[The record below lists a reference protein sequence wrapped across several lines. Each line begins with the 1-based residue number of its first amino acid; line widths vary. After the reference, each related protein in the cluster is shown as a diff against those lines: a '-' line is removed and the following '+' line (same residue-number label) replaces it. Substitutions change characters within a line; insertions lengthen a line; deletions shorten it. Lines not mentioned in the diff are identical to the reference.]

1 MPMLRFA
8 LAAAGGILLAS
19 QLSGCPSMA
28 VGGAVQ
34 TAAVAHDRRT
44 AGTYI
49 GDDEIE
55 ISAIRLLYE
64 NPDIK
69 DRSNI
74 STTSYN
80 LVVLLTGQAADAQ
93 AAARFAELIAKLPAV
108 KRVHNEVV
116 VGPEATIGDDS
127 SDAYVTSKV
136 KLALFEVKVPGFD
149 PTRVKVVTSKNVVYL
164 MGLLTPEESDA
175 VVEKVRRVS
184 GVARVVKVFET
195 LPPGNAPAAPSPR
208 EQPAAQSTG

>member
-1 MPMLRFA
+1 MLRFA
-8 LAAAGGILLAS
+8 LAAAGGILVVSL
-19 QLSGCPSMA
+19 LSGCPA
-28 VGGAVQ
+28 AVVGGAGV
-34 TAAVAHDRRT
+34 TASMAHDRRT
-44 AGTYI
+44 TGTYVE
-49 GDDEIE
+49 DQEIE
-55 ISAIRLLYE
+55 IRAIRLLYD
-64 NPDIK
+64 NPEIK

-74 STTSYN
+74 TTTSYN

-93 AAARFAELIAKLPAV
+93 TAARFAELMAKQPRV
-108 KRVHNEVV
+108 RQVHNEVV

-136 KLALFEVKVPGFD
+136 KLALFDVKVPGFD
-149 PTRVKVVTSKNVVYL
+149 PTRVKVVTSKGVVYL
-164 MGLLTPEESDA
+164 MGLLTAAESDA
-175 VVEKVRRVS
+175 VVDKVRRVS

>member
-19 QLSGCPSMA
+19 QLSGCPTMA

-44 AGTYI
+44 AGTYV

-80 LVVLLTGQAADAQ
+80 LVVLLTGQAADQ
-93 AAARFAELIAKLPAV
+93 ETSARFAELIAKLPAV
-108 KRVHNEVV
+108 KQVHNEVV

-127 SDAYVTSKV
+127 SDAYITSKV
-136 KLALFEVKVPGFD
+136 KIALFDVKVPGFD
-149 PTRVKVVTSKNVVYL
+149 PTRVKVVTSKSVVYL
-164 MGLLTPEESDA
+164 MGLLTPDEADA

-184 GVARVVKVFET
+184 GVARVVKVLET
-195 LPPGNAPAAPSPR
+195 LPSGAAPAAAPAR
-208 EQPAAQSTG
+208 EQPPAPSAG

>member
-1 MPMLRFA
+1 MLRFVV
-8 LAAAGGILLAS
+8 AATGGVLLAS
-19 QLSGCPSMA
+19 LLSGCPTMI
-28 VGGAVQ
+28 VGGAAQ

-44 AGTYI
+44 TGTYI
-49 GDDEIE
+49 GDSEIE
-55 ISAIRLLYE
+55 ISAFRLLQQ

-80 LVVLLTGQAADAQ
+80 LVVLLTGQAADEQ
-93 AAARFAELIAKLPAV
+93 TSARFAELVARLPNV

-116 VGPEATIGDDS
+116 VGPETGIADDS

-149 PTRVKVVTSKNVVYL
+149 PTRAKVVTSQGVVYL
-164 MGLLTPEESDA
+164 MGLLTPAESDA

-184 GVARVVKVFET
+184 GVKRVVKVFET
-195 LPPGNAPAAPSPR
+195 LPPGSVPTSSPPS
-208 EQPAAQSTG
+208 EQPAASSAG

>member
-1 MPMLRFA
+1 MLRFA
-8 LAAAGGILLAS
+8 LAAAGGILVAS
-19 QLSGCPSMA
+19 LLSGCPA
-28 VGGAVQ
+28 AVVGGAGV
-34 TAAVAHDRRT
+34 TASMAHDRRT
-44 AGTYI
+44 TGTYVE
-49 GDDEIE
+49 DQEIE
-55 ISAIRLLYE
+55 IRAIRLLYD
-64 NPDIK
+64 NPEIK

-74 STTSYN
+74 TTTSYN

-93 AAARFAELIAKLPAV
+93 TAARFAELMAKQPRV
-108 KRVHNEVV
+108 RQVHNEVV

-136 KLALFEVKVPGFD
+136 KLALFDVKVPGFD
-149 PTRVKVVTSKNVVYL
+149 PTRVKVVTSKGVVYL
-164 MGLLTPEESDA
+164 MGLLTAAESDA
-175 VVEKVRRVS
+175 VVDKVRRVS